1 MLRLSDFGRRLTRRT
16 GAFELMDDL
25 GRAMAGED
33 SVLMLGGG
41 NPGRIDA
48 VEDAFKRRLVELA
61 GDQEAYTA
69 AFGAYAHP
77 AGSRRFRASLA
88 AMLRAELGWEVTDEH
103 IALTGGSQAAFFMLF
118 NMFAGDSNGEPRRIL
133 LPLTPEYVGFSDL
146 GLTDDFFVAEHP
158 TIEHLDDGFFK
169 YRVDFS
175 QLLIDETVGAVC
187 VSRPTNP
194 TGNVLTDSEV
204 EKLDRM
210 CRERDIPLILDN
222 AYGLP
227 FPNIL
232 FSPAEP
238 IWNENVIYCMSLSK
252 LGLPGVRTG
261 IVVARP
267 EVIESIARMTAIMS
281 LTVGSV
287 GPTLVQPLLDS
298 GEILRL
304 SEEHIRPFYLDKSRR
319 CVDWLHDALRGVPYK
334 IHKPEGALFIWLWL
348 PDLPISSQ
356 MLYERLKARG
366 VIVLS
371 GHYFF
376 PGLEDGWRHCH
387 ECLRISFA
395 MDEATVRAGVAIIG
409 HEVRE
414 VFSKA

>member
-1 MLRLSDFGRRLTRRT
+1 MLRLSEFGRRMTRRS

-25 GRAMAGED
+25 GRAMAGEE
-33 SVLMLGGG
+33 SALMLGGG
-41 NPGRIDA
+41 NPARIPE
-48 VEDAFKRRLVELA
+48 VEETFRRRLVELA
-61 GDQEAYTA
+61 NDQSAYDSGFA
-69 AFGAYAHP
+69 NYAHP
-77 AGSRRFRASLA
+77 AGIKRFRQSLA
-88 AMLRAELGWEVTDEH
+88 TMLKSELGWDVTADH
-103 IALTGGSQAAFFMLF
+103 VALTGGSQAAFFMLF
-118 NMFAGDSNGEPRRIL
+118 NMFAGASESGPRRIL

-146 GLTDDFFVAEHP
+146 GLTDDFFKSKRPA
-158 TIEHLDDGFFK
+158 IEQLGEDFFK

-175 QLLIDETVGAVC
+175 QLAIDEHIGAVC

-194 TGNVLTDSEV
+194 TGNVLTDSEIG
-204 EKLDRM
+204 KLDEM
-210 CRERDIPLILDN
+210 CRRARVPLILDN

-232 FSPAEP
+232 FTPAEP
-238 IWNENVIYCMSLSK
+238 IWNENIIYCLSLSK

-267 EVIESIARMTAIMS
+267 EIIESLARITAITS
-281 LTVGSV
+281 LAVGSV
-287 GPTLVQPLLDS
+287 GPTLVQPLLDN

-304 SEEHIRPFYLDKSRR
+304 AREHIRPFYLERQQR
-319 CVDWLHDALRGVPYK
+319 CVDWLREALEGVPYK

-348 PDLPISSQ
+348 PGLPLPSSA
-356 MLYERLKARG
+356 LYERLKARG

-376 PGLEDGWRHCH
+376 PGLSDDWQHSR

-395 MDEATVRAGVAIIG
+395 MDEATVRAGIDIIG
-409 HEVRE
+409 REIRE
-414 VFSKA
+414 VFATG